1 MTPLVVA
8 GLVLLMV
15 MGVPLAVICGLTAM
29 VCVAMFTRIPP
40 QAIFQQIYQG
50 SEHDLLQAVVFFIVA
65 GAIMTRGT
73 LASRLVKIGQ
83 ALVGGLTGG
92 LAITYDRGKSWRHV
106 SNLPVSQFYHIRADM
121 ELPYNVYG
129 GMQDNGSWTGPAY
142 SWSGGGI
149 INTYWEFLMGGDGF
163 DVLPAP
169 GDPGTCYA
177 MSQQGNVRR
186 VDLETGNTVDIKPAG
201 DGETELRFHWNSA
214 IAQDPFH
221 KNTIYFGSQF
231 VHKSSDRGNA
241 WETISPDLTTNDTAK
256 QKFNES
262 GGLTY
267 DVTGAE
273 NHTCNDRY
281 MQRYGKTFFE
291 FFCRSST

>member
-92 LAITYDRGKSWRHV
+92 LAITSVLICMFFAAVSGSSPATVVAIGSIMIPALIKSG
-106 SNLPVSQFYHIRADM
+106 YHTHFSVGLLTSA
-121 ELPYNVYG
+121 
-129 GMQDNGSWTGPAY
+129 GSL
-142 SWSGGGI
+142 GI
-149 INTYWEFLMGGDGF
+149 LIPPSIPMIIWAVVMG
-163 DVLPAP
+163 V
-169 GDPGTCYA
+169 
-177 MSQQGNVRR
+177 
-186 VDLETGNTVDIKPAG
+186 
-201 DGETELRFHWNSA
+201 
-214 IAQDPFH
+214 
-221 KNTIYFGSQF
+221 
-231 VHKSSDRGNA
+231 
-241 WETISPDLTTNDTAK
+241 
-256 QKFNES
+256 
-262 GGLTY
+262 
-267 DVTGAE
+267 
-273 NHTCNDRY
+273 
-281 MQRYGKTFFE
+281 
-291 FFCRSST
+291 